1 MDSSKLNIPNE
12 DLVIEY
18 EIKEAEL
25 YKPENNIMKHPLYD
39 NDYALFYSFNP
50 LQMIKNKL
58 VDQIDDY
65 DFDAASNPIL
75 DIDEN
80 NPIVKDENFSG
91 NFAFIVDRSGSM
103 DGNRIEM
110 AKESLMYFL
119 KSLPDTQCKF
129 NVISF
134 GSNYK
139 AIFDNFVPVNEENVS
154 KALDESS
161 KYDAD
166 LGGTEL
172 LQPLAYIEN
181 CLKNEDNR
189 RPIRIFIFN

>member
-12 DLVIEY
+12 NLVIEY

-25 YKPENNIMKHPLYD
+25 YKPENTIMKHPLYD
-39 NDYALFYSFNP
+39 NDYALFFSFNP

-58 VDQIDDY
+58 INQIDEY

-91 NFAFIVDRSGSM
+91 NFVFIVDRSGSM
-103 DGNRIEM
+103 YGNRIEM

-129 NVISF
+129 NIISF
-134 GSNYK
+134 GSTYK
-139 AIFDNFVPVNEENVS
+139 TIFELCTC
-154 KALDESS
+154 KWR
-161 KYDAD
+161 KY
-166 LGGTEL
+166 
-172 LQPLAYIEN
+172 
-181 CLKNEDNR
+181 K
-189 RPIRIFIFN
+189 